1 LTDKAQERLETA
13 VALVWGSS
21 AELEERLSQTY
32 PDVIF
37 QLDSSRGIELN
48 LLQGLADDIVGLAL
62 ARLRGLDGGS
72 LVNVALVVDI
82 ELAEGVGK
90 GEDLILLELR
100 KLPVKR
106 SAPIASRACAGSGHC
121 RGEAC
126 GSWSYLWS
134 LRTFMMARIRRA
146 VARVV

>member
-1 LTDKAQERLETA
+1 LAGRAQERFGTA
-13 VALVWGSS
+13 VARVRGSS
-21 AELEERLSQTY
+21 AELEERLSRTY
-32 PDVIF
+32 PNVVL

-106 SAPIASRACAGSGHC
+106 SVSIASRACAGGGHC
-121 RGEAC
+121 RGEAWR
-126 GSWSYLWS
+126 GGLTSG
-134 LRTFMMARIRRA
+134 A
-146 VARVV
+146 

>member
-62 ARLRGLDGGS
+62 ARLRGLDGRS

-82 ELAEGVGK
+82 ELAEGVGE
-90 GEDLILLELR
+90 GEDVILLELR
-100 KLPVKR
+100 KFPVNR
-106 SAPIASRACAGSGHC
+106 LVSIASRACAGSGHC